1 MPGSFASRRSS
12 CEGREG
18 ERLQVCDFQ
27 LRIRD
32 DFQEDAAGILIDGF
46 LHRLDIRQVPQARL
60 DAEGHQGSGDERKR
74 VPEQMPGGDDVLAL
88 RGDGEDGVADSR
100 HAGIVPR
107 YVGRPR
113 QGAQKAYGGL
123 SSVFSLSHLR
133 FENDRKLRMR
143 KLIIQNARKIRKYS
157 LISDFRRIIFQNG
170 QEKSVFAES
179 ENLDRYFETIYF
191 PVFEW
196 EL

>member
-100 HAGIVPR
+100 HAGIVPH

-113 QGAQKAYGGL
+113 QGPDAVLEIGHRGVFHARVIGGFRL
-123 SSVFSLSHLR
+123 AGKRIGNLLGVLEPIRHVR
-133 FENDRKLRMR
+133 IDGHRQRAIGVRAHKRRMEGYR
-143 KLIIQNARKIRKYS
+143 LFFHF
-157 LISDFRRIIFQNG
+157 LT
-170 QEKSVFAES
+170 FALKTTASYE
-179 ENLDRYFETIYF
+179 
-191 PVFEW
+191 
-196 EL
+196 